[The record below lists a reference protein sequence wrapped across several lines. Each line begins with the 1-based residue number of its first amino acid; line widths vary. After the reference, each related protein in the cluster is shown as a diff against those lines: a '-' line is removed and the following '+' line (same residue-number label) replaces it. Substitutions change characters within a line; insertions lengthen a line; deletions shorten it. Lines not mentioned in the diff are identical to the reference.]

1 MEKKNFT
8 GPDNTEKMRVY
19 PDSDYTLEDYDKDF
33 ELDYLGFDGVPD
45 RSGANTGVA
54 EKEGN
59 DKKGDHP
66 AG

>member
-1 MEKKNFT
+1 MEKKNLT

-19 PDSDYTLEDYDKDF
+19 PDSDYTLEDYYKDF
-33 ELDYLGFDGVPD
+33 ELVYLGFYGVPD
-45 RSGANTGVA
+45 RSGANTGVV